1 MALTNYTELLAA
13 VESVHHRST
22 AFTADAVT
30 LAEKRINN
38 RLFSRESEA
47 EIQLTATQGSRYIA
61 LPSQFLSTLA
71 LWLTTYGARTEI
83 IYVTPENLPVNP
95 ATQGRPSYYT
105 IDGSNIAF
113 EYECNEA
120 HTFDFR
126 YRKGYNL
133 AATSTNQ
140 VLTNYPA
147 VYLYGALREVSLYAQ
162 DNDNANKYE
171 ALFQQALDE
180 CASVEFANKSQA
192 VLTVEAP
199 LMAPARINILVGDM

>member
-13 VESVHHRST
+13 VEAMHHRST

-38 RLFSRESEA
+38 RLFSRESEV
-47 EIQLTATQGSRYIA
+47 EIQLTATPGSRYIP
-61 LPSQFLSTLA
+61 LPSAFLSTQA
-71 LWLTTYGARTEI
+71 LWLTTYGARNEV
-83 IYVTPENLPVNP
+83 IYVNPESLPVNP
-95 ATQGRPSYYT
+95 ATSGQPSYYT

-113 EYECNEA
+113 EYECDQA

-133 AATSTNQ
+133 AVTSVNQ
-140 VLTNYPA
+140 VLSNYPA
-147 VYLYGALREVSLYAQ
+147 VYLYGALREVSLFAQ

-180 CASVEFANKSQA
+180 CASVEASNRSQA
-192 VLTVEAP
+192 ILTVEAP
-199 LMAPARINILVGDM
+199 LMANARINILVGDM